1 MKQTTINS
9 SPLRAGRFTSSEI
22 ANLMTVDRSGKEFG
36 KPAITYI
43 AQTNKERRLGRALT
57 ADVTAHSLSWG
68 KSVESHVFNLLGL
81 EYSLTS
87 QETDLHPLYGDFWAG
102 SKDGQKD
109 DTIIDIKCPMTLDS
123 FCGIVDPLYE
133 GYDGREAIMMSMNGY
148 TGKDGMFHPAHKSI
162 EDYYWQLVSNAIIN
176 NKKYAELIVYVPYKS
191 ELFTIRDHVQNFDLD
206 EQWRYKWI
214 YDADNDQLPH
224 ILDGGYYKNLN
235 VIRFEVPQSDKDLLT
250 ENVLK
255 ASKLLIPT
263 TINHG
268 QKS

>member
-1 MKQTTINS
+1 M
-9 SPLRAGRFTSSEI
+9 LF
-22 ANLMTVDRSGKEFG
+22 RS
-36 KPAITYI
+36 
-43 AQTNKERRLGRALT
+43 
-57 ADVTAHSLSWG
+57 
-68 KSVESHVFNLLGL
+68 
-81 EYSLTS
+81 
-87 QETDLHPLYGDFWAG
+87 
-102 SKDGQKD
+102 
-109 DTIIDIKCPMTLDS
+109 
-123 FCGIVDPLYE
+123 
-133 GYDGREAIMMSMNGY
+133 
-148 TGKDGMFHPAHKSI
+148 
-162 EDYYWQLVSNAIIN
+162 
-176 NKKYAELIVYVPYKS
+176 YKS